1 MAQLN
6 YNDLLNFLGLSNW
19 QFITLAVVL
28 LIGWAV
34 VATFWKIGALKKVEV
49 LIGFMPL
56 LKCVYISYLGSYDHF
71 DRIYSQSAEDF
82 DMIFK
87 FSNYFCIFYDDPGSQ
102 PQGVT
107 SKALIGVV
115 VS

>member
-1 MAQLN
+1 MAQPN

-49 LIGFMPL
+49 LIGFMPP
-56 LKCVYISYLGSYDHF
+56 LK
-71 DRIYSQSAEDF
+71 
-82 DMIFK
+82 
-87 FSNYFCIFYDDPGSQ
+87 
-102 PQGVT
+102 
-107 SKALIGVV
+107 
-115 VS
+115 